1 MSRRNP
7 VDVMTTALLKLEKYL
22 RQSFKGHFI
31 LALSFE
37 GLTDLVVLTID
48 TSEIAQSEKDVSGA
62 VGADKSR
69 LFAEV
74 RRIRGNDRTQSGITR
89 GNLVVQAVDVAIAR
103 TDSATAEHFHE
114 QTASLGQ
121 LSGFK
126 ELDIR
131 RIAHAF
137 DSTDCAMP
145 RQTKL

>member
-7 VDVMTTALLKLEKYL
+7 IDVMTTALLKLEKYL
-22 RQSFKGHFI
+22 RQSFKRHFI
-31 LALSFE
+31 FSLSFE

-48 TSEIAQSEKDVSGA
+48 TSEIAQSKKDVSGA
-62 VGADKSR
+62 VAADESR

-74 RRIRGNDRTQSGITR
+74 RRIRGNNRTQSGITR
-89 GNLVVQAVDVAIAR
+89 GNLVVQPVDVAIAR
-103 TDSATAEHFHE
+103 ADTATTKHFHE

-126 ELDIR
+126 ELDVR
-131 RIAHAF
+131 RIGHTL